1 MNLTTQDILL
11 GNADDRDGV
20 LVLDGD
26 VLVAVLCRLSAEH
39 GEGAGRWFLE
49 CSFGLT
55 PLGRDVFDT
64 IEDACNGIAQS
75 IDKRESE
82 MAAATARKPKGTA

>member
-1 MNLTTQDILL
+1 VNLTTQHILL

-39 GEGAGRWFLE
+39 GDQAGHWFLE
-49 CSFGLT
+49 CSFGLN
-55 PLGRDVFDT
+55 PLTGDSFDT
-64 IEDACNGIAQS
+64 LEAARAFIIKSIAA
-75 IDKRESE
+75 RESE
-82 MAAATARKPKGTA
+82 TASSPSRKPNGTA

>member
-1 MNLTTQDILL
+1 MNLTTQHILL

-39 GEGAGRWFLE
+39 GDQVGHWFIE
-49 CSFGLT
+49 CSFGVG
-55 PLGRDVFDT
+55 PISRDSFAT
-64 IEDACNGIAQS
+64 MEDACIWISQS
-75 IDKRESE
+75 IATRESE
-82 MAAATARKPKGTA
+82 TASSPSRKPKGAA